1 MKRGDFFV
9 AAAVLLAAAAV
20 FLLTKGQAGVWA
32 VVTANGQ
39 EVAKLSL
46 EKEQTFVYEDQY
58 KNRICTG
65 DGAVWIEET
74 NCPDGTCQKSG
85 AIHFTGE
92 SIVCLPNGL
101 VITIEGAAKTEI
113 DGVAR

>member
-9 AAAVLLAAAAV
+9 AAAVLLVAAMV
-20 FLLTKGQAGVWA
+20 FLFTKGEAGAWA
-32 VVTANGQ
+32 VVTANGR
-39 EVAKLSL
+39 EVARLSL
-46 EKEQTFVYEDQY
+46 EKEQTFVYEDRY
-58 KNRICTG
+58 ENRIRTG

-85 AIHFTGE
+85 AIHLTGE
-92 SIVCLPNGL
+92 SIVCLPNEL